1 MGSTARISQLGLSIG
16 LPTGWDGGI
25 YRRQAL
31 PDETT
36 QPVLHAS
43 TVPLPPVRG
52 DFGGGAVEELGVDDV
67 FIALLEYDPA
77 DAGKAMYRATGGVPG
92 VTPDLFSPVALQR
105 LIAPQA
111 GCQQFFTVARPG
123 LLPLRGHRQL
133 RQPLPAGRGG
143 QLGAVRT
150 PDPTGRRPMTGGW
163 TGPYLVVCGLLAV
176 AGAAKAWSPDT
187 TARALRAA
195 GLPSDRR
202 LVRVAGGL
210 EAVIAVAALLTGL
223 PVLAGVVAASYLAFS
238 AFIVVA
244 LVRGTPISSCGCF
257 GKPDTPPSRLHV
269 AINLGAAIVATA
281 VATGPARSLPR
292 ALAHQPLAGLPLLV
306 LAGAAGY
313 LAYLVFLFP
322 FGGSR

>member
-1 MGSTARISQLGLSIG
+1 
-16 LPTGWDGGI
+16 
-25 YRRQAL
+25 
-31 PDETT
+31 
-36 QPVLHAS
+36 
-43 TVPLPPVRG
+43 
-52 DFGGGAVEELGVDDV
+52 
-67 FIALLEYDPA
+67 
-77 DAGKAMYRATGGVPG
+77 
-92 VTPDLFSPVALQR
+92 
-105 LIAPQA
+105 
-111 GCQQFFTVARPG
+111 
-123 LLPLRGHRQL
+123 
-133 RQPLPAGRGG
+133 
-143 QLGAVRT
+143 
-150 PDPTGRRPMTGGW
+150 MTGGW

-269 AINLGAAIVATA
+269 AINLGAAVVATA

-306 LAGAAGY
+306 VAGAAGY